1 MSSPNKHP
9 KIINS
14 STIQHISEQVLA
26 NGQSLNISQYIY
38 KDHNGV
44 QRTWEVA
51 GRSLQQ
57 KNGSADCVAT
67 LAVLRRLLKYDCLIL
82 VKQYRP
88 PLKQYTLEFPA
99 DFVDPSEVPEETAI
113 RELREETGYY
123 CGRVK
128 HSSPLTAVDPGLSKC
143 TVKVMTLEVN
153 GDESVNSASR
163 QSAKDADFIEVVHIP
178 LHELL
183 SRLNEFSDQGIMID
197 SRVYCFAVGLAVGA
211 KNASHCSRQTANPY

>member
-14 STIQHISEQVLA
+14 TTIQHISEQVLA
-26 NGQSLNISQYIY
+26 KGQSLNISQYVY
-38 KDHNGV
+38 KDQNGV

-51 GRSLQQ
+51 GRSLQH
-57 KNGSADCVAT
+57 KDGTADCVAT

-88 PLKQYTLEFPA
+88 SLKQYTLEFPA
-99 DFVDPSEVPEETAI
+99 GFVDPSEVPEETSL
-113 RELREETGYY
+113 RELREETGYL
-123 CGRVK
+123 CGHVK

-143 TVKVMTLEVN
+143 TMKVMTLEVN
-153 GDESVNSASR
+153 GDDSVNMAPK
-163 QSAKDADFIEVVHIP
+163 QSPKDADFIEVVHIP

-183 SRLNEFSDQGIMID
+183 SRLNEFSDQGIIID
-197 SRVYCFAVGLAVGA
+197 SRVYCFAVGLAVGT
-211 KNASHCSRQTANPY
+211 KTASHCSRQTANPY